1 MRIMYPQFAFTIE
14 VTVTAKKSFHT
25 SNRKPHR
32 NRLASQTI
40 TQPATIEEELLAA
53 TYADNRTLPG
63 NTSSTQIIKLKPEGD
78 DDGANDE
85 LGKWIWR
92 RGT

>member
-1 MRIMYPQFAFTIE
+1 LQQ
-14 VTVTAKKSFHT
+14 KKSFHT

-32 NRLASQTI
+32 NRLAAQTI
-40 TQPATIEEELLAA
+40 TQLAAIEEELLAA

-78 DDGANDE
+78 DDDGANNE
-85 LGKWIWR
+85 LGKWI
-92 RGT
+92 